1 MLGDAINMDVAY
13 SENFKFAREVNKEVQ
28 YGYFAELDESR
39 NEEELKENVLNI
51 IKHLGFSD
59 YSVVNLHCIYEPQ
72 HQLSSM
78 PTPLVRSYYENRL
91 YTEDMILQ
99 TAINLAGPFLSSTI
113 HDHVETA
120 PYSSD
125 MTRKMAA
132 IYELNKS
139 FGYYDCYH
147 IPCKTHNRYLLL
159 SVVARGVMPNDYL
172 KLIAETKLS
181 LSLLMDAI
189 VFVLRNRFSKL
200 LPVREEDLTINPKP
214 LRVLNTLAN
223 NDLTIEQVAHKLC
236 ISVVTANQHLKTV
249 RTKLGVKSN
258 YASIRRCIL
267 TGIIKFD
274 ETPK

>member
-1 MLGDAINMDVAY
+1 MDAAFTEKYKFTRDIN
-13 SENFKFAREVNKEVQ
+13 REIQ
-28 YGYFAELDESR
+28 FGYFAELNDSR
-39 NEEELKENVLNI
+39 NEEELKTKILDVVNG
-51 IKHLGFSD
+51 LGFSD
-59 YSVVNLHCIYEPQ
+59 YSVVNLDCIYEPQ
-72 HQLSSM
+72 YQLNSL
-78 PTPLVRSYYENRL
+78 PTPLVRSYYEKRL

-99 TAINLAGPFLSSTI
+99 RAINLAEPFLSSTI

-120 PYSSD
+120 PYTCD

-147 IPCKTHNRYLLL
+147 VPCKTHNSYLLL
-159 SVVARGVMPNDYL
+159 SVVARGICPNDFIRL
-172 KLIAETKLS
+172 VNETKQS
-181 LSLLMDAI
+181 ISLLTEA
-189 VFVLRNRFSKL
+189 VVSTLTNRFSKL
-200 LPVREEDLTINPKP
+200 LPTRAEDLTINPKP

-223 NDLTIEQVAHKLC
+223 NDLTIEQVAQKLC

-249 RTKLGVKSN
+249 RTKLGVRSN

-274 ETPK
+274 EAPK